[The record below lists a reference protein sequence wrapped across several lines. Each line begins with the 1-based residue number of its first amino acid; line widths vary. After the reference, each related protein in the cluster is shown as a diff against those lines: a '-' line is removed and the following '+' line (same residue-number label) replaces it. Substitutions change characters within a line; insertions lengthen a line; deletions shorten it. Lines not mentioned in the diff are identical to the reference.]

1 MVIQFIRKR
10 LSSFRIIIF
19 MGVILLGALLLMLP
33 ISVKDG
39 HGATFENAL
48 FTSTSAVCVTGLVVK
63 DTASY
68 WSGFGQVVI
77 LLLIQIGGL
86 GVITVAAFIAMISG
100 RKISLLQ
107 RSMLQDQQTKLA
119 DS

>member
-10 LSSFRIIIF
+10 LSSFRIIIFGF

-39 HGATFENAL
+39 HGATFENTL

-77 LLLIQIGGL
+77 LLLIQI
-86 GVITVAAFIAMISG
+86 
-100 RKISLLQ
+100 RSLPLSQ
-107 RSMLQDQQTKLA
+107 
-119 DS
+119 